1 MSARNLIA
9 RYPREAG
16 LLLMAAVFSVSIDQF
31 ASPGNLGNVLTQLA
45 PVLIITIA
53 QAFVLLTGGI
63 DLSQGAA
70 IGFYS
75 IAMVWLSRFIGL
87 PGSLLV
93 CAAVACCYGL
103 LVGYLVT
110 TVRGGLNPLVVTLA
124 FMYVITGGCMYLTAG
139 TPLGPGGD
147 IKPLLTF
154 AGGATWLSL
163 PVPFLIALLA
173 STAAFLLLHRTSLGL
188 NILAVGSNPV
198 AARLHG
204 ISVLNARCRAY
215 AACGVLTV
223 LGSFLLTARIYQGN
237 PHLGSGLLFDSIGGA
252 VLGGVALSGGV
263 GGVWAAARGTLLMF
277 LIQNALY
284 LTDLNSYIRD
294 IAVGALIFICYA
306 TAQRR
311 PHWG

>member
-1 MSARNLIA
+1 MLGRSPIA

-16 LLLMAAVFSVSIDQF
+16 LILMVAVFSISISQF
-31 ASPGNLGNVLTQLA
+31 ASPNNIGNVLTQLA
-45 PVLIITIA
+45 PILVITIA

-75 IAMVWLSRFIGL
+75 ITMVWLSRLIGL

-93 CAAVACCYGL
+93 CAAAACAYGL
-103 LVGYLVT
+103 MVGYLVT
-110 TVRGGLNPLVVTLA
+110 TPRGGLNPLVVTLA
-124 FMYVITGGCMYLTAG
+124 LMYVITGGCMYLTAG
-139 TPLGPGGD
+139 TPLVPGD
-147 IKPLLTF
+147 NIKPSLAF
-154 AGGATWLSL
+154 AGSATWLSV
-163 PVPFLIALLA
+163 PVPFLIATLA
-173 STAAFLLLHRTSLGL
+173 AGAAFLLLHRTGLGL
-188 NILAVGSNPV
+188 KILAAGNNPI
-198 AARLHG
+198 AARVHG
-204 ISVLNARCRAY
+204 ISVLNARCWAY
-215 AACGVLTV
+215 AASGVLTV

-237 PHLGSGLLFDSIGGA
+237 PHLGNGLLFDSIGGA

-311 PHWG
+311 AYWG